1 MPNPMDMMK
10 IVNDWSKFS
19 NTHPKFVSFMNV
31 VMAQGIEE
39 GDVIEI
45 TVTKK
50 DGEPITS
57 NMRVTES
64 DIEII
69 NDLKSLR

>member
-1 MPNPMDMMK
+1 MPNPQDIFK
-10 IVNDWSKFS
+10 IAGDWSRFS
-19 NTHPKFVSFMNV
+19 NEHPKFVSFLNV
-31 VMAQGIEE
+31 VMAQGIDE

-45 TVTKK
+45 TVAKK
-50 DGEPITS
+50 NADPITA
-57 NMRVTES
+57 NMRVTAT